1 MDRRDALRLLGAAGL
16 APGLLAQAQPAAG
29 RPARTSPKKGWA
41 GDRASAREQFGCTWW
56 YNWGCHGRGTPGYE
70 FVPQVKGNR
79 QPLVDSEVALV
90 TDPSAKAIL
99 GYNEPERKD
108 QGNVPLEA
116 ALEAWPR
123 LTAFAEKRGLR
134 VGSPCNSS
142 DTGGGAYLRA
152 FMDGAKSRR
161 LRVDFLVAHWYRSA
175 DPDAFEGWLRD
186 LHTAYRLPIWVKEFN
201 AMYTGAD
208 AAGHQ
213 RFLRGALRALERL
226 RFVER
231 YAYFNTA
238 KAGAA
243 LLNADGSLTRLG
255 EIYRATGD

>member
-1 MDRRDALRLLGAAGL
+1 MERRRALQLIATSGL
-16 APGLLAQAQPAAG
+16 APGLLAQSSPAAG

-41 GDRASAREQFGCTWW
+41 GDRAASRTQFGCTWW
-56 YNWGCHGRGTPGYE
+56 YNWGCQGRGAPGYE

-79 QPLVDSEVALV
+79 LPLVDSEIALV
-90 TDPSAKAIL
+90 NDPDAKALL

-116 ALEAWPR
+116 ALDAWPR
-123 LTAFAEKRGLR
+123 LTAFAEQRRLR

-152 FMDGAKSRR
+152 FMQGVKARR
-161 LRVDFLVAHWYRSA
+161 LKVDFLVVHWYRSA
-175 DPDAFEGWLRD
+175 DPDAFEAWLRD
-186 LHTAYRLPIWVKEFN
+186 LHAAYRLPIWVKEFN

-231 YAYFNTA
+231 YAYFDTSR
-238 KAGAA
+238 AGAN
-243 LLNADGSLTRLG
+243 LLNPDGSPSRLG
-255 EIYRATGD
+255 EIYRAAGD

>member
-1 MDRRDALRLLGAAGL
+1 MDRRDALRLLSAASL
-16 APGLLAQAQPAAG
+16 APALLAQSKPEAG
-29 RPARTSPKKGWA
+29 RPARLSPKKGWA
-41 GDRASAREQFGCTWW
+41 GDRPASREQFGCAWW
-56 YNWGCHGRGTPGYE
+56 YNWGCPGRGSAGYE

-79 QPLVDSEVALV
+79 QPLVESEVALV
-90 TDPSAKAIL
+90 GDPSAKAIL

-123 LTAFAEKRGLR
+123 LTEFAERRKLR

-152 FMDGAKSRR
+152 FMEGAKARR
-161 LRVDFLVAHWYRSA
+161 LKVDFLVAHWYRSA
-175 DPDAFEGWLRD
+175 NPDAFEAWLRD
-186 LHTAYRLPIWVKEFN
+186 LHAAYRLPIWVKEFN

-208 AAGHQ
+208 AADQQ
-213 RFLRGALRALERL
+213 RFLRGALRSLERL

-231 YAYFNTA
+231 YAYFNA
-238 KAGAA
+238 SKGGAS
-243 LLNADGSLTRLG
+243 LLEADGSLSKLG
-255 EIYRATGD
+255 EIYRSAGD